1 MQKRHKGRP
10 ARDPVHLKVQ
20 QAVAAIAEP
29 VEQLAQTVAQFKH
42 REKTL
47 VETLNGILQDIH
59 KRLADLEMNCF
70 GEVRG
75 EQPEEKK
82 DVQVQEVREEQPSE
96 ADNAAPDPVPD
107 NPGAGD
113 GDDAHGDP
121 EGDSGV

>member
-29 VEQLAQTVAQFKH
+29 VSQLAHTVELFKQ

-47 VETLNGILQDIH
+47 IDTLNDIFRDIH
-59 KRLADLEMNCF
+59 KRLADLEMHNF

-96 ADNAAPDPVPD
+96 ADDATPDSVQD
-107 NPGAGD
+107 APGAGD
-113 GDDAHGDP
+113 GDAAHGNS